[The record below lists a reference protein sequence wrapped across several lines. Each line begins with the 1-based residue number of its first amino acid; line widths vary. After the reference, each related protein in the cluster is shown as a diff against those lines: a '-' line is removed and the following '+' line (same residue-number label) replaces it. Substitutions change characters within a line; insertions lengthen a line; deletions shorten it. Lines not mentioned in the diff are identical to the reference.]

1 MTKHFL
7 CPQNPPPAPPRRGVR
22 EMNKQKLMTELQ
34 SHGLQLVEVGAG
46 VSGRKGGAGPSDHKA
61 VTIDGTTIMVPIYT
75 ETAAHSPYTATFDPI
90 STQTT
95 IHLDGREIAPIEF
108 PQTPQFYN
116 LATADGIPYW
126 KIALLHSHD
135 VLATTVLQTCM
146 RYRNSDTV
154 CQFCAIEQS
163 LESGRTIARK
173 TPAQLAEVAAAAV
186 QLDGVKHMVMTSGT
200 PNTPDRGAAYLAEC
214 AQAIK
219 QRVDLPIQAQCEP
232 PDDFR
237 WFQKLK
243 DAGVDSLGMHL
254 EAITP
259 AVRTKIMPGK
269 ADVPVEYYFQAFEA
283 AVAVF
288 GRGQVSTYL
297 LAGLGDSVE
306 ELVAGCDRL
315 IQLGVYPFVVPFV
328 PITGTPLAHH
338 PAPSSEMMFALYQQV
353 GNLLNRSG
361 MSAKDI
367 KAGCGKCGACSSLSS
382 FEV

>member
-1 MTKHFL
+1 
-7 CPQNPPPAPPRRGVR
+7 
-22 EMNKQKLMTELQ
+22 MNKQKLMTELQ
-34 SHGLQLVEVGAG
+34 SQGLKIVETGVG

-75 ETAAHSPYTATFDPI
+75 ETAAKSPYTATLDPA
-90 STQTT
+90 SAQAT
-95 IHLDGREIAPIEF
+95 IQLNDREIASIEF
-108 PQTPQFYN
+108 PKPPQFYN
-116 LATADGIPYW
+116 LTTADGIPYW

-146 RYRNSDTV
+146 RYRNSETV

-163 LESGRTIARK
+163 LTADRTIARK

-186 QLDGVKHMVMTSGT
+186 RLDGVKHMVMTSGT

-219 QRVDLPIQAQCEP
+219 QSVNLPIQAQCEP
-232 PDDFR
+232 PADFR

-259 AVRTKIMPGK
+259 SVRAKIMPGK

-283 AVAVF
+283 AVKVF

-297 LAGLGDSVE
+297 LAGLGDPVE
-306 ELVAGCDRL
+306 ALVAGCDRL
-315 IQLGVYPFVVPFV
+315 IQIGVYPFVVPFI
-328 PITGTPLAHH
+328 PITGTPLEHH
-338 PAPSSEMMFALYQQV
+338 PAPSSEMMFSLYQQV
-353 GNLLNRSG
+353 GALLKRSN
-361 MSAKDI
+361 MSATDI
-367 KAGCGKCGACSSLSS
+367 KAGCGKCGACSAMSS
-382 FEV
+382 FEI

>member
-1 MTKHFL
+1 
-7 CPQNPPPAPPRRGVR
+7 
-22 EMNKQKLMTELQ
+22 MNKQQLMTELQ
-34 SHGLQLVEVGAG
+34 SKGLQLVEAEAG

-75 ETAAHSPYTATFDPI
+75 ETAARSPYTATFDPI
-90 STQTT
+90 STHAT

-116 LATADGIPYW
+116 LATAEGIPYW

-259 AVRTKIMPGK
+259 DVRAKIMPGK
-269 ADVPVEYYFQAFEA
+269 ADVPVEYYFQAFAA
-283 AVAVF
+283 AVEVF

-297 LAGLGDSVE
+297 LAGLGDTVE
-306 ELVAGCDRL
+306 ALVAGCDRL

-338 PAPSSEMMFALYQQV
+338 PAPSSEMMFVLYQQV
-353 GNLLNRSG
+353 GNLLKRSN
-361 MSAKDI
+361 MSSKDI
-367 KAGCGKCGACSSLSS
+367 KAGCGKCGACSALSN
-382 FEV
+382 FEDR